1 MRQSDVKVIGLTG
14 GIATGKSTV
23 ANIIKEYGYR
33 VIDADK
39 IARDVVERGQPA
51 YKEIVN
57 NLGEGIL
64 HEDKSINRRKLGD
77 IIFQDK
83 TLRERLNN
91 IVHPY
96 IFKTIKELI
105 IEYSKSEKYIFVD
118 IPLLIEEMDKFE
130 EYGVCF
136 NEIWLV
142 YTDEATQLNRLV
154 KRDSINREEGIE
166 RIKAQMSID
175 LKRKYATKIIDN
187 CGDFQTLKKQMEK
200 VFYEII

>member
-1 MRQSDVKVIGLTG
+1 MIQFDVKVIGLTG

-23 ANIIKEYGYR
+23 AKIIQEYGDR